1 MVTTLMLFIA
11 LFFTT
16 LTMMVGAGL
25 LGSLLSLRMNAE
37 GFSEPV
43 IGLILS
49 GFYIGL
55 MIGTFL
61 CPSIVKRAGHIRAFA
76 VFAAINTA
84 TTLFYPL
91 YISSYF
97 WFCGRIISGLSMMG
111 MYMVIESWLNDRTE
125 AQMRGRVFSVYMA
138 MSFIGLGIGQL
149 FLMTGNINGSELFLV
164 VGIFAVLSLVPVA
177 LTRSVSPTL
186 PEVLT
191 MKTSE
196 LLHKAPM
203 GLLGSLVVGAI
214 VGAFYSLGPLYAKH
228 IGLDVHMVAYYMSLT
243 IICGFSMQWPVGSL
257 SDRFDRQNV
266 LAAVSLMISLACCF
280 IFLSSEEPVWLVFL
294 STGFYGG
301 MAFTLYPIAVA
312 HTNDRMESHEI
323 VPASSAL
330 LFSYGLGAC
339 IGPIVA
345 ALLMA
350 LMGPNGLYAFIGI
363 VSLLFG
369 MTILIYKHVESPKK
383 EETFPFISVPRT
395 SPIITTLHP
404 HSEDDPNK

>member
-1 MVTTLMLFIA
+1 
-11 LFFTT
+11 
-16 LTMMVGAGL
+16 
-25 LGSLLSLRMNAE
+25 
-37 GFSEPV
+37 
-43 IGLILS
+43 
-49 GFYIGL
+49 
-55 MIGTFL
+55 
-61 CPSIVKRAGHIRAFA
+61 
-76 VFAAINTA
+76 
-84 TTLFYPL
+84 
-91 YISSYF
+91 
-97 WFCGRIISGLSMMG
+97 
-111 MYMVIESWLNDRTE
+111 
-125 AQMRGRVFSVYMA
+125 
-138 MSFIGLGIGQL
+138 
-149 FLMTGNINGSELFLV
+149 
-164 VGIFAVLSLVPVA
+164 
-177 LTRSVSPTL
+177 
-186 PEVLT
+186 
-191 MKTSE
+191 
-196 LLHKAPM
+196 M

-214 VGAFYSLGPLYAKH
+214 LGAFYSLGPLYAKH

-257 SDRFDRQNV
+257 SDRFDRQTV

>member
-228 IGLDVHMVAYYMSLT
+228 NGLDVHMVAYYMSLT

-257 SDRFDRQNV
+257 SDRFDRQTV

-323 VPASSAL
+323 VPASSD
-330 LFSYGLGAC
+330 
-339 IGPIVA
+339 VA
-345 ALLMA
+345 PSDRSKFML
-350 LMGPNGLYAFIGI
+350 N
-363 VSLLFG
+363 
-369 MTILIYKHVESPKK
+369 
-383 EETFPFISVPRT
+383 
-395 SPIITTLHP
+395 ITT
-404 HSEDDPNK
+404 